1 MDANFKLRLRKNK
14 TKRSDDDPELEPGW
28 AVFVKEKDYQI
39 LIKQW
44 GGTKE
49 VRVNQVEIQFN

>member
-28 AVFVKEKDYQI
+28 AVFVEEKDYQI

-44 GGTKE
+44 GGTRE
-49 VRVNQVEIQFN
+49 VRVSWV